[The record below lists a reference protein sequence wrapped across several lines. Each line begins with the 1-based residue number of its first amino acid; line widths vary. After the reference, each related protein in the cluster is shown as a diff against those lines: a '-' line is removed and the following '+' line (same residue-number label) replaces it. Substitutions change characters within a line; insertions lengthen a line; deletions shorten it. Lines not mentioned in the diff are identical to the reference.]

1 MAKRRKSNT
10 KTKYTPASLLVLGAL
25 LLLSLIT
32 GEYKEFLP
40 SFPADSGTV
49 TTSQPLTEGQELR
62 VHFIDV
68 GQGDCILAETDGH
81 YMLIDAGENDK
92 GELVVSYLKEAGIT
106 SLDYII
112 GTHPHSD
119 HIGGLDDV
127 IEAFPA
133 EIIMLPPIEHTTK
146 TFEDVRDAVEAR
158 EMKLTKPVL
167 GDTYSL
173 GEASFTVLAPV
184 GDYGNDLNNW
194 SIGIR
199 LSYGDTAFV
208 MCGDAEQ
215 EAEQDIVDSG
225 RLLSADVLKV
235 GHHGS
240 STSTSDPFLDAV
252 SPSYAVIQCG
262 KGNSY
267 GHPHRET
274 MEKLEKRGIEVL
286 RNDELGTI
294 TAKSDGQSISWEY

>member
-1 MAKRRKSNT
+1 
-10 KTKYTPASLLVLGAL
+10 
-25 LLLSLIT
+25 
-32 GEYKEFLP
+32 
-40 SFPADSGTV
+40 
-49 TTSQPLTEGQELR
+49 
-62 VHFIDV
+62 
-68 GQGDCILAETDGH
+68 
-81 YMLIDAGENDK
+81 
-92 GELVVSYLKEAGIT
+92 
-106 SLDYII
+106 
-112 GTHPHSD
+112 
-119 HIGGLDDV
+119 
-127 IEAFPA
+127 
-133 EIIMLPPIEHTTK
+133 
-146 TFEDVRDAVEAR
+146 
-158 EMKLTKPVL
+158 
-167 GDTYSL
+167 
-173 GEASFTVLAPV
+173 
-184 GDYGNDLNNW
+184 
-194 SIGIR
+194 
-199 LSYGDTAFV
+199 